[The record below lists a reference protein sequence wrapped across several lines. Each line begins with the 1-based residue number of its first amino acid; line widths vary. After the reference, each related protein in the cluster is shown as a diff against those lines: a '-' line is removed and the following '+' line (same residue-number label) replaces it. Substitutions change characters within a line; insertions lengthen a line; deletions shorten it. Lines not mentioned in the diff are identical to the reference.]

1 MDEGHF
7 CFSFGSAITLR
18 SGLRFEV
25 GLIVIVVVLVLVV
38 LVTSMCQ
45 CDYQIKEGDRQRH
58 TGQ

>member
-25 GLIVIVVVLVLVV
+25 GLIVIVVLVLVV
-38 LVTSMCQ
+38 LVTSNVSV
-45 CDYQIKEGDRQRH
+45 
-58 TGQ
+58 